1 MKINSLFWLHL
12 LLGIFLNCE
21 VMKCQERV
29 YDIDDILNM
38 YYQTD
43 AYAAQ
48 VADSCINANNS
59 KLFKIRALPTA
70 SMAISVPNLN
80 NSILAVTQPDGS
92 DKFVNRFSA
101 NTNVSM
107 HISQLIPFTG
117 GTITMSSYIT
127 RLDNFNPARNVSY
140 NLNLFNISY
149 SQNLLGMNSY
159 KWDKRI
165 LLVQEQ
171 VQSIE
176 YIRQRENHYEEIV
189 NLFFDLYI
197 AQEKVDIYQQ
207 SLSLSKYLC
216 EKSLK
221 LYSVGKIS
229 KEDYIN
235 AKIDFY
241 QVMNNNPEAELEY
254 AKSKLMSFLSM
265 KESNFSLGF
274 DYARIINSDLSI
286 NIDYICERVAEY
298 SFNTQNKIQELQN
311 DYDLKK
317 IKASGSPSVSLSIGG
332 GLNSQSEMFTQMFG
346 PYNSQMSFGIN
357 ASIPILS
364 WGKYRLQYKNKK
376 EAIRQTELSYNAQKE
391 AAVVNCR
398 YDLNRLIVLKQSVI
412 NNMSMLSL
420 YRQRIDLIKLNVEN
434 GKIDVSEIIT
444 LRQELESCELHIVSD
459 IKTLY
464 NIVYKYR
471 KMALID
477 LLNGEVLYP

>member
-1 MKINSLFWLHL
+1 MRINNLFWIHL
-12 LLGIFLNCE
+12 LLGISLNCE

-29 YDIDDILNM
+29 YNIDDILNM

-43 AYAAQ
+43 AYAAH
-48 VADSCINANNS
+48 VADSCININNR
-59 KLFKIRALPTA
+59 KLFKIRALPSV
-70 SMAISVPNLN
+70 SMALSVPNLN

-140 NLNLFNISY
+140 NLNLFNLSY
-149 SQNLLGMNSY
+149 SQNLIGMNSY
-159 KWDKRI
+159 KWDKKI
-165 LLVQEQ
+165 LEAQEL

-176 YIRQRENHYEEIV
+176 YIQQRENHNEEIV
-189 NLFFDLYI
+189 NLFFDLYL

-207 SLSLSKYLC
+207 SLSLSKYLY

-235 AKIDFY
+235 AKIDLY
-241 QVMNNNPEAELEY
+241 QVMNNNPDTELEY
-254 AKSKLMSFLSM
+254 AKSKLMSFLNM
-265 KESNFSLGF
+265 NEPNFSLEL
-274 DYARIINSDLSI
+274 DHSRIINSNF
-286 NIDYICERVAEY
+286 NIDIDSVCERVAEY
-298 SFNTQNKIQELQN
+298 SFNTQKKIQDLES
-311 DYDLKK
+311 DYELKK
-317 IKASGSPSVSLSIGG
+317 IKTSGSPSVSLSIGG
-332 GLNSQSEMFTQMFG
+332 GLNSQSDMFTQMFG
-346 PYNSQMSFGIN
+346 PYNSQMNFGIN

-376 EAIRQTELSYNAQKE
+376 EVIRQTELSYNAQRE
-391 AAVVNCR
+391 SAEVNCR

-434 GKIDVSEIIT
+434 GKIDVAEIIT
-444 LRQELESCELHIVSD
+444 LRQELESCELQIVSD
-459 IKTLY
+459 IKILY